1 MTNPSE
7 APTDE
12 PLQPE
17 PLDVYMQ
24 ACEERWATDPDYR
37 RRLQLELFD
46 TDARIA
52 HQQTENLAR
61 FPRARR
67 TPHHPYERTARHG

>member
-1 MTNPSE
+1 MT
-7 APTDE
+7 
-12 PLQPE
+12 
-17 PLDVYMQ
+17 LDTYMQ

-52 HQQTENLAR
+52 AQRQHDQKNR
-61 FPRARR
+61 N
-67 TPHHPYERTARHG
+67 ERTA

>member
-1 MTNPSE
+1 MTNPSD
-7 APTDE
+7 ASLDE

-17 PLDVYMQ
+17 PLDAYMQ
-24 ACEERWATDPDYR
+24 ACEERWATDPEYR
-37 RRLQLELFD
+37 RRLQLELFE

-52 HQQTENLAR
+52 HHQTATLAR

-67 TPHHPYERTARHG
+67 TEHHQHERTA